1 MPQTPFLWNEGTTCY
16 HYYRSLASLLEIGE
30 QSGQSH
36 MLFAVVEKA
45 DSGFVLK
52 PLKQKL
58 MVDGLCYL
66 LQEIYGIE
74 NKDAD
79 RSKVFLRRLIATT
92 AVYE

>member
-1 MPQTPFLWNEGTTCY
+1 MKKSHFNTV
-16 HYYRSLASLLEIGE
+16 LEIGE

-58 MVDGLCYL
+58 MIDGLCYL

-79 RSKVFLRRLIATT
+79 RTKVFFNVWYLFIWHFNATT
-92 AVYE
+92 LIYRVK